1 MAEILRPRSLGELFS
16 QTFNLVFGNLPALI
30 AIQAI
35 FWLPVSVLNYLVGAA
50 LRDVSIQVDSSEGV
64 ELDQNLLIGGAYLA
78 VNSVNFVTVLIIQPI
93 MSAASMLV
101 ISDRFMGR
109 RTSVGTAIGLALRR
123 FASLITVGFVVSVCA
138 GVCLIVGFGGLGASI
153 IVGSLGVLVGLPFAL
168 ASIVLSIRIQLMFS
182 VTAPAVALENLGT
195 GAALR
200 RSRYLTAGRRMTIF
214 LLMLM
219 IGVVLI
225 AMNIAMRLAI
235 KFSGALALVQE
246 QEIASWGVETLLSMV
261 SSMIFCVAIV
271 AVYFDL
277 RVRKDG
283 FDLDNLAEL
292 VDVIAHRAAI
302 PYDRGIAPESSRE
315 DLPRDD
321 DDDPIS
327 RDT

>member
-35 FWLPVSVLNYLVGAA
+35 FWLPVSVLNYLVGAV
-50 LRDVSIQVDSSEGV
+50 LKDVSIHVDSSQGV
-64 ELDQNLLIGGAYLA
+64 ELDQNLLIVGTNLA
-78 VNSVNFVTVLIIQPI
+78 FGFVSGLIVTPI

-109 RTSVGTAIGLALRR
+109 RTSIGSAIGIALRR
-123 FASLITVGFVVSVCA
+123 FGSLIMVGLVVNLCG
-138 GVCLIVGFGGLGASI
+138 GVVLALGFGVMGALTVMGLLGA
-153 IVGSLGVLVGLPFAL
+153 LVGLLFAL
-168 ASIVLSIRIQLMFS
+168 ASVVLFFWVQVTFS
-182 VTAPAVALENLGT
+182 VAAPAVALENLRT
-195 GAALR
+195 GAALH
-200 RSRYLTAGRRMTIF
+200 RSRHLTAGLRMRIF
-214 LLMLM
+214 LLMVTFFLILVA
-219 IGVVLI
+219 IGAALEI
-225 AMNIAMRLAI
+225 
-235 KFSGALALVQE
+235 SGVAAALAQE
-246 QEIASWGVETLLSMV
+246 QQMAQLAVNMITSMV

-302 PYDRGIAPESSRE
+302 PYNRGIAPESSRD

>member
-35 FWLPVSVLNYLVGAA
+35 FWLPVSVLNYLFGAA
-50 LRDVSIQVDSSEGV
+50 LKDVSLQIDSSEGV
-64 ELDQNLLIGGAYLA
+64 EFNQNVMICFAVLAFGFVSGLIVA
-78 VNSVNFVTVLIIQPI
+78 PI

-109 RTSVGTAIGLALRR
+109 RTSIGSAIGIALRR
-123 FASLITVGFVVSVCA
+123 FGSLIMVGLLVNLCA
-138 GVCLIVGFGGLGASI
+138 GVVLVIGFGVMGALTVMGGLGA
-153 IVGSLGVLVGLPFAL
+153 LVGLLFAL
-168 ASIVLSIRIQLMFS
+168 ASVVLAIRIQ
-182 VTAPAVALENLGT
+182 VTFGVAAPAVALENLGI

-200 RSRYLTAGRRMTIF
+200 RSRHLTAGLRMRIF
-214 LLMLM
+214 LLMITFFLILVA
-219 IGVVLI
+219 IGAALEI
-225 AMNIAMRLAI
+225 
-235 KFSGALALVQE
+235 SGVATALDQE
-246 QEIASWGVETLLSMV
+246 QEMAQWAVNTITSMV

-302 PYDRGIAPESSRE
+302 PYDRGIAPESSRD

>member
-16 QTFNLVFGNLPALI
+16 QIFDLVFGNLPALV

-35 FWLPVSVLNYLVGAA
+35 FWLPVTVLNYLVGMA
-50 LRDVSIQVDSSEGV
+50 LKDVSIQVDSSQGV
-64 ELDQNLLIGGAYLA
+64 ELDQNLLIVGANLA
-78 VNSVNFVTVLIIQPI
+78 FGFVSGLIVTPI

-109 RTSVGTAIGLALRR
+109 RTSIGSAIGIALRR
-123 FASLITVGFVVSVCA
+123 FGSLIMVGLVVNLCA
-138 GVCLIVGFGGLGASI
+138 GVVLVLGFGVMGALTVMGLLGA
-153 IVGSLGVLVGLPFAL
+153 LVGLLFAL
-168 ASIVLSIRIQLMFS
+168 ASVVLFFWVQVTFS
-182 VTAPAVALENLGT
+182 VAAPAVALENLRT
-195 GAALR
+195 GAALH
-200 RSRYLTAGRRMTIF
+200 RSRHLTAGLRMRIF
-214 LLMLM
+214 LLMVTFFLILVA
-219 IGVVLI
+219 IGAALE
-225 AMNIAMRLAI
+225 L
-235 KFSGALALVQE
+235 SGAATALE
-246 QEIASWGVETLLSMV
+246 QEHQMAQLAVNTITSMV

-302 PYDRGIAPESSRE
+302 PYDRGIAPESSRD

>member
-16 QTFNLVFGNLPALI
+16 QIFDLVFGNLPALI

-50 LRDVSIQVDSSEGV
+50 LKDVSIQVDSSQGV
-64 ELDQNLLIGGAYLA
+64 ELDQNLLIVGTNLA
-78 VNSVNFVTVLIIQPI
+78 FGFVSGLIVTPI

-109 RTSVGTAIGLALRR
+109 RTSIGSAIGIALRR
-123 FASLITVGFVVSVCA
+123 FGSLIMVGLVVNLCA
-138 GVCLIVGFGGLGASI
+138 GVVLVLGFGVMGALTVMGLLGA
-153 IVGSLGVLVGLPFAL
+153 LVGLLFAL
-168 ASIVLSIRIQLMFS
+168 ASVVLAIRIQVTFS
-182 VTAPAVALENLGT
+182 VAAPAVALENLGT
-195 GAALR
+195 GAALH
-200 RSRYLTAGRRMTIF
+200 RSRHLTAGLRMRIF
-214 LLMLM
+214 LLMVTFFLILVA
-219 IGVVLI
+219 IGAALE
-225 AMNIAMRLAI
+225 L
-235 KFSGALALVQE
+235 SGAATALSQQQMAQLAVNT
-246 QEIASWGVETLLSMV
+246 ITSMV

-302 PYDRGIAPESSRE
+302 PYDRGIAPESSR
-315 DLPRDD
+315 DDIPRDD
-321 DDDPIS
+321 DDAPIS

>member
-35 FWLPVSVLNYLVGAA
+35 FWLPVSVLNYLVGVA
-50 LRDVSIQVDSSEGV
+50 LKDVSIQVDSSQGV
-64 ELDQNLLIGGAYLA
+64 ELDQNLLIAGANLA
-78 VNSVNFVTVLIIQPI
+78 FGFVSGLIVTPI

-109 RTSVGTAIGLALRR
+109 RTSIGSAIGIALRR
-123 FASLITVGFVVSVCA
+123 FGSLIMVGLVVNLCA
-138 GVCLIVGFGGLGASI
+138 GVVLALGFGVMGALTVMGLLGA
-153 IVGSLGVLVGLPFAL
+153 LVGLLFAL
-168 ASIVLSIRIQLMFS
+168 ASVVLFFWVQVTFS
-182 VTAPAVALENLGT
+182 VAAPAVALENLRT
-195 GAALR
+195 GAALH
-200 RSRYLTAGRRMTIF
+200 RSRHLTAGLRMRIF
-214 LLMLM
+214 LLMVTFFLILVA
-219 IGVVLI
+219 IGAALEI
-225 AMNIAMRLAI
+225 
-235 KFSGALALVQE
+235 SGAAAALSQQQQMAQLAVNM
-246 QEIASWGVETLLSMV
+246 ITSMV

-302 PYDRGIAPESSRE
+302 PYDRGIAPESSR
-315 DLPRDD
+315 DDIPRDD
-321 DDDPIS
+321 DDAPIS